1 MRAAFALAIGLG
13 ALLLFQVQFVLGK
26 QVLPWFGGVPAVWS
40 TCLVFFQTLLLA
52 GYAYAHGLTRLPV
65 ARQVTVHQVLV
76 GAAAAALV
84 VRALGWPSPIT
95 PDAAWRPDADG
106 SPVLQILTLLTVAV
120 GLPYLLL
127 ASTGPL
133 VQRWW
138 AAVWPDRSP
147 YRLYALSNLGSLA
160 GLVSYPFLV
169 ERLLTVPQQGW
180 LWAGLFVIYAAAIV
194 AAGRTFGRHHDADL
208 SLRSDARALPL
219 PPLREQLL
227 WAWLAAAAAAL
238 LQSTTAW
245 LTIDVAAVPLLW
257 MAPLAVYLLS
267 FIVAFEYPRAYHR
280 ITWTMLLLVALAG
293 AIAAVQADTDV
304 SPAWHMA
311 AGLAV
316 LLTACMFCHGEL
328 GTRTPAPAHLTRFY
342 LIVAAG
348 GAGGSAATALLPPLL
363 STWVVEY
370 PLSLMAVAL
379 GVFAVYASSYQQRE
393 STMLPWWSRV
403 LAVAIVPT
411 IVGLGRFAV
420 VEGREQQLEVVAAS
434 RNFFGW
440 VRVREGEAPGG
451 GTYRRLLHGNTIHG
465 NQFREPPRRYQPTTY
480 YTEGS
485 GVGQAV
491 AWMHDAREGPL
502 RLGVVGLGAG
512 TMAAHARTGDLVR
525 IYEIDPQ
532 VVALSE
538 GGDPVFTYVAES
550 RGRVEIVPGDARVS
564 LEREEPQDYDVL
576 VLDAFSSDS
585 VPAHLLTVEAFAL
598 YARHLRDAQS
608 ILAVHVS
615 NRFLDLRG
623 IVRTGGAA
631 EGFSAV
637 VVSHY
642 PASDDEGAESTTWV
656 LLSRDPAVLDA
667 FGDVSDGEDEPWVRP
682 WTDRWSNLFDVVADD

>member
-1 MRAAFALAIGLG
+1 
-13 ALLLFQVQFVLGK
+13 
-26 QVLPWFGGVPAVWS
+26 
-40 TCLVFFQTLLLA
+40 
-52 GYAYAHGLTRLPV
+52 
-65 ARQVTVHQVLV
+65 
-76 GAAAAALV
+76 
-84 VRALGWPSPIT
+84 
-95 PDAAWRPDADG
+95 
-106 SPVLQILTLLTVAV
+106 
-120 GLPYLLL
+120 
-127 ASTGPL
+127 
-133 VQRWW
+133 
-138 AAVWPDRSP
+138 
-147 YRLYALSNLGSLA
+147 
-160 GLVSYPFLV
+160 
-169 ERLLTVPQQGW
+169 
-180 LWAGLFVIYAAAIV
+180 
-194 AAGRTFGRHHDADL
+194 
-208 SLRSDARALPL
+208 
-219 PPLREQLL
+219 
-227 WAWLAAAAAAL
+227 
-238 LQSTTAW
+238 
-245 LTIDVAAVPLLW
+245 
-257 MAPLAVYLLS
+257 
-267 FIVAFEYPRAYHR
+267 
-280 ITWTMLLLVALAG
+280 
-293 AIAAVQADTDV
+293 
-304 SPAWHMA
+304 
-311 AGLAV
+311 
-316 LLTACMFCHGEL
+316 GEL

-403 LAVAIVPT
+403 LAVAVVPS

-420 VEGREQQLEVVAAS
+420 IEGREQQLEVVSAS

-451 GTYRRLLHGNTIHG
+451 GRHRRLLHGNTIHG
-465 NQFREPPRRYQPTTY
+465 NQFLEPPRRYQPTTY

-485 GVGQAV
+485 GVGRAV
-491 AWMHDAREGPL
+491 GWLHAMHDRPL
-502 RLGVVGLGAG
+502 RIGVVGLGAG

-538 GGDPVFTYVAES
+538 GSDPVFTYVSES
-550 RGRVEIVPGDARVS
+550 RGHIEIVPGDARVS
-564 LEREEPQDYDVL
+564 LEREEPQGYDLL

-598 YARHLRDAQS
+598 YGRHLHDERS

-656 LLSRDPAVLDA
+656 LLARDPEVLAA
-667 FGDVSDGEDEPWVRP
+667 FGDVTEGADEPWVRP